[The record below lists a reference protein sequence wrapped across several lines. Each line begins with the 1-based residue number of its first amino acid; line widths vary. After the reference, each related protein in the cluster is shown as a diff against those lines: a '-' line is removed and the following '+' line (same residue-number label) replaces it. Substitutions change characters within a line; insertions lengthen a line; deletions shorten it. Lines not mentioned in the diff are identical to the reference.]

1 MVETTQTPRKAL
13 QTTATEEGFGLMI
26 SVISMQLINS
36 TPDQSEAHIEHALS
50 LLGRG
55 GSKDRCYVFEFSPD
69 LDEMS
74 NTYEWTNDGISP
86 HKNDLQNI
94 PAHNMPYFFERMR
107 DDGQVV
113 VTDARKLPTST
124 GGFRD
129 ELLRENIRSMM
140 AVGMYMEGKLIGFV
154 GCDLVNRQT
163 VWTDR
168 DVRQMRLVADMIA
181 NTIARHHTEQRLKK
195 AEAKLLEAN
204 AKLAQLA
211 REDSLTG
218 LINRRGLDECL
229 EHELRRAIRAQHPLT
244 LLMVDV
250 DFFKR
255 LNDDHGHLHGDE
267 VLKHVAAILAKH
279 FKRTGE
285 YVARFGGDE
294 FMIVCPQTD
303 LDDLVSQAKKVLA
316 KVRVLN
322 HKLGTPVT
330 VSIGIASST
339 PKAGT
344 NTDDLM
350 RNVDEAV
357 YFAKQCGRNRIEVNP
372 QVPTNKQQEA

>member
-1 MVETTQTPRKAL
+1 MVEIMSEQQAAEKSST
-13 QTTATEEGFGLMI
+13 TEEGFGLMI

-36 TPDQSEAHIEHALS
+36 TPDQSQEHIEHALA

-55 GSKDRCYVFEFSPD
+55 GSKDRCYVFEFSD
-69 LDEMS
+69 DHSEMS
-74 NTYEWTNDGISP
+74 NTYEWVNNGITP
-86 HKNDLQNI
+86 HKDDLQNI
-94 PAHNMPYFFERMR
+94 PAHAMPYFFERMHE
-107 DDGQVV
+107 DGQIVV
-113 VTDARKLPTST
+113 DDAQKLPASA

-163 VWTDR
+163 QWHDR
-168 DVRQMRLVADMIA
+168 DIRHMRLVADMIA
-181 NTIARHHTEQRLKK
+181 NTLARHETESRLKQ
-195 AEAKLLEAN
+195 AEAQLLEAN

-211 REDSLTG
+211 REDSLTN

-229 EHELRRAIRAQHPLT
+229 EHELRRAIRAQHALT
-244 LLMVDV
+244 LIMVDV
-250 DFFKR
+250 DCFKK

-267 VLKHVAAILAKH
+267 VLKHVARILATH

-303 LDDLVSQAKKVLA
+303 LSELERQAKKVLA
-316 KVRVLN
+316 KVRLLKN
-322 HKLGTPVT
+322 KLATPVT
-330 VSIGIASST
+330 VSIGVSSSV
-339 PKAGT
+339 PPAGT
-344 NTDDLM
+344 TTDDLM
-350 RNVDEAV
+350 RDVDVAV

-372 QVPTNKQQEA
+372 TVSSQRQTC

>member
-1 MVETTQTPRKAL
+1 MLENPSKQS
-13 QTTATEEGFGLMI
+13 TTAPASSTEEGFGLMI

-36 TPDQSEAHIEHALS
+36 TPDQSQTHIEHALA

-69 LDEMS
+69 HLSMS
-74 NTYEWTNDGISP
+74 NTYEWTNDGIQA
-86 HKNDLQNI
+86 HKPELQNI
-94 PAHNMPYFFERMR
+94 PAETMPYFFERMCH
-107 DDGQVV
+107 DGQILVD
-113 VTDARKLPTST
+113 DAKLLPEEA

-140 AVGMYMEGKLIGFV
+140 AVGMYMEGKLVGFV

-163 VWTDR
+163 QWLER
-168 DVRQMRLVADMIA
+168 DIRHMRLVADMIA
-181 NTIARHHTEQRLKK
+181 NTIARHKTEEQLR
-195 AEAKLLEAN
+195 ATEAQLLEAN

-211 REDSLTG
+211 RQDSLTG
-218 LINRRGLDECL
+218 LVNRRGLDECL

-255 LNDDHGHLHGDE
+255 LNDEHGHLHGDE
-267 VLKHVAAILAKH
+267 VLKAVGQILQRH

-294 FMIVCPQTD
+294 FMVVCPQSE
-303 LDDLVSQAKKVLA
+303 LDELTTQAKKVLA
-316 KVRVLN
+316 RVRLLEQQ
-322 HKLGTPVT
+322 LGSSVT
-330 VSIGIASST
+330 VSIGVHSAI
-339 PKAGT
+339 PKPQT
-344 NTDDLM
+344 STDDLM
-350 RNVDEAV
+350 REVDVAV

-372 QVPTNKQQEA
+372 KAQGNLATS

>member
-1 MVETTQTPRKAL
+1 MVEAMLGKLAAE
-13 QTTATEEGFGLMI
+13 QTTATDDGFGLMI

-36 TPDQSEAHIEHALS
+36 TPDQSQAHIEHALA

-69 LDEMS
+69 QNEMS
-74 NTYEWTNDGISP
+74 NTYEWVNDGISP
-86 HKNDLQNI
+86 HKDELQNI
-94 PAHNMPYFFERMR
+94 PAHVMPYFFERMR
-107 DDGQVV
+107 EDGQIVV
-113 VTDARKLPTST
+113 ADARKLPDST

-163 VWTDR
+163 TWHER
-168 DVRQMRLVADMIA
+168 DIRQMRLVADMIA
-181 NTIARHHTEQRLKK
+181 NTLARHH
-195 AEAKLLEAN
+195 AEARLQETEAQLLEAN

-229 EHELRRAIRAQHPLT
+229 EQELRRAVRAQHPLT
-244 LLMVDV
+244 LIMVDV
-250 DFFKR
+250 DFFKK
-255 LNDDHGHLHGDE
+255 LNDEHGHLHGDE
-267 VLKHVAAILAKH
+267 VLKSVARILATH

-294 FMIVCPQTD
+294 FMIVCPQTE
-303 LDDLVSQAKKVLA
+303 LDELVRQAKKVLA
-316 KVRVLN
+316 KVRILKN
-322 HKLGTPVT
+322 KLTTPVT
-330 VSIGIASST
+330 VSIGIASNT
-339 PKAGT
+339 PKSGVT
-344 NTDDLM
+344 TDDLM
-350 RNVDEAV
+350 RDVDVAV

-372 QVPTNKQQEA
+372 KVPTQKQTG